1 MDKRNKQEVV
11 KILSYLKQIQR
22 AVDYIEENLSNEL
35 SITEISQQVNFSM
48 YHFHRIFQSFVGE
61 SLTEYIRRRR
71 LTAAAHLLRNTNLRI
86 IDIASEYG
94 FNSQEAFTRAFKK
107 MFGITPGMYRRQ
119 KQRLLLKEKPR
130 LTISMLK
137 HFEGGLLMEPRI
149 VIKEGFT
156 VVGMKCSTT
165 LKNNKVPQL
174 WDEFLSRIHEIKNR
188 SDDKVAMGISEFC
201 KNPHDEEFTYVACVP
216 VMRIDEIPEGM
227 VVKTVPR
234 NKYVVVTH
242 KGSLET
248 LGNAY
253 DFIYATW
260 LPKSGYELAEADDF
274 EVYDERFL
282 GPEDEKSEIDIYV
295 PIK

>member
-1 MDKRNKQEVV
+1 MKS
-11 KILSYLKQIQR
+11 LSYLKEVQR
-22 AVDYIEENLSNEL
+22 AVDYIEKNLCNEL
-35 SITEISQQVNFSM
+35 SITEISKQVNFSM

-61 SLTEYIRRRR
+61 SLSEYIRRRR
-71 LTAAAHLLRNTNLRI
+71 LTAAAHSLRNTNLRI

-94 FNSQEAFTRAFKK
+94 FNSQESFTRAFQK
-107 MFGITPGMYRRQ
+107 MFGITPGLYRKQ

-137 HFEGGLLMEPRI
+137 QFEEGLLMEPRI

-165 LKNNKVPQL
+165 LKNNKIPQL
-174 WDEFLSRIHEIKNR
+174 WDEFLLRIHEIKNR

-201 KNPHDEEFTYVACVP
+201 KNPNDEEFTYFACVP
-216 VMRIDEIPEGM
+216 VTRIDEIPEGM
-227 VVKTVPR
+227 VIKTVPA

-248 LGNAY
+248 LGNTY

-260 LPKSGYELAEADDF
+260 LPKSGHELAEADDF

-282 GPEDEKSEIDIYV
+282 GPEDEKSEIDIYI